1 MYWTISPTEG
11 IIYKNSTS
19 VENTGMAQIK
29 PDNEVLEMAIS
40 REIAA
45 RNFFL
50 ALADRLDN
58 PELCKMLKEL
68 ADEELVHRER
78 LELELIKNGIV
89 VDTAKKD
96 NNFQSSD
103 YVISSEEIINLDLK
117 DLLEICIQKEDA
129 SFRFYQEM
137 LLHSLDT
144 STKETLLAIIEDEIK
159 HKLRFE
165 TEYQKL
171 LKKH

>member
-1 MYWTISPTEG
+1 MEH
-11 IIYKNSTS
+11 
-19 VENTGMAQIK
+19 IK
-29 PDNEVLEMAIS
+29 PDNEVLEIAIT
-40 REIAA
+40 REIEAYKFFLTLAA
-45 RNFFL
+45 R
-50 ALADRLDN
+50 LDD
-58 PELCKMLKEL
+58 PGLCKMLEEF
-68 ADEELVHRER
+68 AQEELTHKER
-78 LELELIKNGIV
+78 LELELIKNAIV
-89 VDTAKKD
+89 VNTSNKD
-96 NNFQSSD
+96 HIFQQSD
-103 YVISSEEIINLDLK
+103 YVISKEEIINLDLK

-137 LLHSLDT
+137 LLHAQDT